1 MRRDLLALGLT
12 LCVFI
17 EDNEAFIIIFYQY
30 FLKDKD
36 LFMLMDCM
44 QITIRPTTLKHME
57 IKKESMAG
65 EMNSVQLI
73 DDVPV
78 TKKNLVQDWSCRLV
92 SPNMRLMMQTRK
104 NRLQILPITYY
115 CIYFVFLNLWL
126 LPLFLSLS
134 VITNEQVVPYEQKK
148 PIFDWWISLAA
159 LIQPSAALPVLH
171 DEGNATPAALHE
183 VDES

>member
-36 LFMLMDCM
+36 LFMLMDCV

-78 TKKNLVQDWSCRLV
+78 TKKRSLVQD
-92 SPNMRLMMQTRK
+92 
-104 NRLQILPITYY
+104 
-115 CIYFVFLNLWL
+115 
-126 LPLFLSLS
+126 
-134 VITNEQVVPYEQKK
+134 
-148 PIFDWWISLAA
+148 
-159 LIQPSAALPVLH
+159 
-171 DEGNATPAALHE
+171 
-183 VDES
+183 